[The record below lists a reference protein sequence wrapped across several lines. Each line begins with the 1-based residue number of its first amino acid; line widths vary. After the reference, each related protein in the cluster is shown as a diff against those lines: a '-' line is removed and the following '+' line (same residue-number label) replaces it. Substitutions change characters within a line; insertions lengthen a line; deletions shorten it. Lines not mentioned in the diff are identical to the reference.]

1 MAHGPPLYRTQL
13 ALGSAGNTLMPYT
26 MNQDVRIHYEVT
38 GGGPALILLH
48 GAGSSAQEW
57 EKQGYVQHLAPSFT
71 VVTVDQRGHGE
82 SGRPDAAEAYAPDLR
97 MSDALVVLDA
107 LEIED
112 AHVFGYSMG
121 GQHAMRLALAHPERI
136 RSLVLG
142 GFNPYP
148 MSVNA
153 PLVASMRRLSLAR
166 IRRIVR
172 DDFFGRLRRRFFS
185 DQTQHF
191 VGSMIRANVEP
202 LDIEAA
208 IERLR
213 MPILMFIAEFDQTF
227 DVELGRQFAERLQNG
242 RFEMIPG
249 EDHGVNRRPD
259 LVLSLVEPFLRS
271 QLDTSAD

>member
-1 MAHGPPLYRTQL
+1 
-13 ALGSAGNTLMPYT
+13 

-38 GGGPALILLH
+38 GSGPVLMLLH
-48 GAGSSAQEW
+48 GVGSSAHAW
-57 EKQGYVQHLAPSFT
+57 EEHGYVQRLAPSFT

-82 SGRPDAAEAYAPDLR
+82 SGRPDAIEAYAPDLR

-107 LEIED
+107 LEIEE

-121 GQHAMRLALAHPERI
+121 GQHAMRLAMAHPERI

-166 IRRIVR
+166 IRRLVR
-172 DDFFGRLRRRFFS
+172 DDFFGRVRRRLFP

-191 VGSMIRANVEP
+191 IGSMIRANAES

-208 IERLR
+208 VERLH

-242 RFEMIPG
+242 RFEVIPG
-249 EDHGVNRRPD
+249 EDHGVNRNSG

-271 QLDTSAD
+271 QLDSSAV